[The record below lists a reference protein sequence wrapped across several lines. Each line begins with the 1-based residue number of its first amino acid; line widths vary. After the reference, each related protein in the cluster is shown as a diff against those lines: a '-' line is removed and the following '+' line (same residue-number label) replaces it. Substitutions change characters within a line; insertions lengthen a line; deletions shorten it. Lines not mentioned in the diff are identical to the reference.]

1 MSEKIYDD
9 DDGDDND
16 HDDHNY
22 ETIMLKVVQY
32 ISCKCCRCVS
42 TVIRSSRCLLVMVTD
57 LCLVSL
63 GSIPT
68 DTCMSR

>member
-32 ISCKCCRCVS
+32 ISHKCCRCVS
-42 TVIRSSRCLLVMVTD
+42 TVPQGAAVTCW
-57 LCLVSL
+57 LW
-63 GSIPT
+63 
-68 DTCMSR
+68 